1 MENKKDIR
9 KIAVGAALIVLSAV
23 CGLAAFY
30 LPDEPGDLFSQ
41 EPISV
46 KQDSLPRPAAPLKPP
61 EGKKQSPDD
70 QNQTNK
76 KEGFLW
82 VDQKAS
88 RLVVTLGTRHGLRAG
103 RYLTVYAGTQRKGQ
117 VAVDTLFETISY
129 VHPVEKVMNLSEN
142 NYYRVVLE

>member
-1 MENKKDIR
+1 M
-9 KIAVGAALIVLSAV
+9 IVLAFV

-30 LPDEPGDLFSQ
+30 LPDEAGDLFS
-41 EPISV
+41 PR
-46 KQDSLPRPAAPLKPP
+46 LPAPLKPP
-61 EGKKQSPDD
+61 EGKTPSPYD
-70 QNQTNK
+70 QNQANK

-88 RLVVTLGTRHGLRAG
+88 RLVVTLGTRHGLRVG

-117 VAVDTLFETISY
+117 VAVDTALETISY